1 MLCYTIAWM
10 GCTSN
15 MYGCHSLHTTTMYLW
30 ISSASCVVN
39 PTREAVK
46 TFYALVVWLAPSA
59 NPKESWSQVVAKIY
73 HNSSTGA
80 RLSCFTAGK
89 LYSKILWKKS
99 GYWIKRWCRVMYMYV
114 CKYNNITVW
123 IVWKYL
129 AWRTPSG
136 LLQAF
141 QLLVLYLSRTVVSPP
156 LMLVVTVECA
166 CVRACVVQAQA
177 ACIHPSVFTANW

>member
-15 MYGCHSLHTTTMYLW
+15 MYGCHSLHTATMYLW

-46 TFYALVVWLAPSA
+46 TFYASVMWLAPSA
-59 NPKESWSQVVAKIY
+59 NPKGSWSQVVAKIY
-73 HNSSTGA
+73 HNSSTGTC
-80 RLSCFTAGK
+80 LSCFTAGK

-99 GYWIKRWCRVMYMYV
+99 GYWIKRWCRVMYV
-114 CKYNNITVW
+114 CKYNNVTVW
-123 IVWKYL
+123 IVLKISSMAYTIRSPTGISIACFVL
-129 AWRTPSG
+129 VTNCCLPSSH
-136 LLQAF
+136 AYRDCR
-141 QLLVLYLSRTVVSPP
+141 V
-156 LMLVVTVECA
+156 
-166 CVRACVVQAQA
+166 CVCACVVQAQA